1 MDIEFVRHGIRFVA
15 NRNKAQNNLRKYG
28 VSFEQAAEAFFD
40 PFLKIIDA
48 SRRDETRD
56 AMIGCDDTGHLLF
69 VVHLLIED
77 DGIRLISARRA
88 TREERRCYED
98 D

>member
-15 NRNKAQNNLRKYG
+15 NDDEARNNLRQHG

-48 SRRDETRD
+48 SRQDETRD
-56 AMIGCDDTGHLLF
+56 AIIGCDDTGRLLC
-69 VVHLLIED
+69 VVHLLFED
-77 DGIRLISARRA
+77 DSLRLISARKA
-88 TREERRCYED
+88 TREERRFYED
-98 D
+98 H

>member
-1 MDIEFVRHGIRFVA
+1 MRHGIRFVA
-15 NRNKAQNNLRKYG
+15 DRNKARSNPRKHG

-48 SRRDETRD
+48 SGQDETRD
-56 AMIGCDDTGHLLF
+56 AIIGCDETGRLLF
-69 VVHLLIED
+69 VVHLLLEND
-77 DGIRLISARRA
+77 RIRLISARRA
-88 TREERRCYED
+88 TREERRSYED